1 MEVLQFSI
9 VWLTASATYS
19 RAGKEIKR
27 SEAQKFASNTVTN
40 LTICFV
46 LEDDSYYSTYDRI
59 AAAVDLGIVNANTY
73 VLPDNIRLQMVY
85 QSSGSSCSHAQYSV
99 SRKILQLLNS
109 GVRCDAFLGVGK
121 MLKSFYQTW

>member
-1 MEVLQFSI
+1 MEVLQFSMD
-9 VWLTASATYS
+9 WLAVSATYS

-27 SEAQKFASNTVTN
+27 SEAQKVASNTVTN

-59 AAAVDLGIVNANTY
+59 AAAVDLGIVNANAY

-85 QSSGSSCSHAQYSV
+85 QSSGSSCSHAQYSA

-109 GVRCDAFLGVGK
+109 GVRCDAFLGAGK
-121 MLKSFYQTW
+121 MHKSFYHTW